1 MLSCAVCVSPAC
13 RREGAKAEVLRALI
27 EQVVVPNTSAV
38 AESSRRLDG
47 EIARLGAE
55 PAITTL
61 RAAREQWQRALLTWK
76 RADAFRSGPI
86 MDTNSL
92 LRVMFWPVRGAA
104 VEELVQGSQVI
115 DDASVDVM
123 GVHLRGLFALEYLLY
138 SGQTDEQIAAGFTAP
153 AGERRARLARS
164 LASNVSRYADRA
176 AHALGDG
183 KAYAAKFADGGQD
196 SVSRL
201 VGQLV
206 HTVEDVSASRLAR
219 ISDLAKRGR
228 LEAKEVEGG
237 GSRMSQQIALSY
249 LKATEQLYLGV
260 DRGLR
265 ELVKAQSAS
274 IDDGLRTAFRQSI
287 TAVSGLGLPLEEV
300 AQQDPAG
307 LDAATG
313 AVKKLER
320 ALRTEL
326 ASALG
331 AMTFSSL
338 DGD

>member
-1 MLSCAVCVSPAC
+1 MRLNPFD
-13 RREGAKAEVLRALI
+13 
-27 EQVVVPNTSAV
+27 PN
-38 AESSRRLDG
+38 
-47 EIARLGAE
+47 
-55 PAITTL
+55 
-61 RAAREQWQRALLTWK
+61 
-76 RADAFRSGPI
+76 
-86 MDTNSL
+86 
-92 LRVMFWPVRGAA
+92 
-104 VEELVQGSQVI
+104 
-115 DDASVDVM
+115 
-123 GVHLRGLFALEYLLY
+123 
-138 SGQTDEQIAAGFTAP
+138 
-153 AGERRARLARS
+153 
-164 LASNVSRYADRA
+164 
-176 AHALGDG
+176 
-183 KAYAAKFADGGQD
+183 
-196 SVSRL
+196 
-201 VGQLV
+201 
-206 HTVEDVSASRLAR
+206 R
-219 ISDLAKRGR
+219 IR
-228 LEAKEVEGG
+228 VEGG